1 MEKKIKLE
9 KINKALKKTF
19 PGSKINKNIVNLKIG
34 SLKKWD
40 SLGNLNLILEIE
52 KEFSLKFDSNTF
64 SKIKSIQDILK
75 ENCSEMRLVRFD
87 ESENSCEFIYLV
99 NFFDFNRMN
108 QCRKQLKELGA
119 LNVSFLEKSN

>member
-9 KINKALKKTF
+9 KIKKALKKAF
-19 PGSKINKNIVNLKIG
+19 PGSKIDKNIVNLKIG

-64 SKIKSIQDILK
+64 SKIKSIQDILREIK
-75 ENCSEMRLVRFD
+75 
-87 ESENSCEFIYLV
+87 
-99 NFFDFNRMN
+99 
-108 QCRKQLKELGA
+108 
-119 LNVSFLEKSN
+119 

>member
-9 KINKALKKTF
+9 KIKKALKKAF
-19 PGSKINKNIVNLKIG
+19 PRSKINKNIINLKIG

-52 KEFSLKFDSNTF
+52 KEFNIKFNSNTF

-75 ENCSEMRLVRFD
+75 Q
-87 ESENSCEFIYLV
+87 I
-99 NFFDFNRMN
+99 
-108 QCRKQLKELGA
+108 K
-119 LNVSFLEKSN
+119 

>member
-9 KINKALKKTF
+9 KIKKALKKAF
-19 PGSKINKNIVNLKIG
+19 PSSKINKNIINLKIG

-52 KEFSLKFDSNTF
+52 KEFSIKFNSNTF

-75 ENCSEMRLVRFD
+75 Q
-87 ESENSCEFIYLV
+87 I
-99 NFFDFNRMN
+99 
-108 QCRKQLKELGA
+108 K
-119 LNVSFLEKSN
+119 

>member
-9 KINKALKKTF
+9 KIKKALKKTF
-19 PGSKINKNIVNLKIG
+19 PKSKINKNIINLKIG

-64 SKIKSIQDILK
+64 SKIKSVQDILREIK
-75 ENCSEMRLVRFD
+75 
-87 ESENSCEFIYLV
+87 
-99 NFFDFNRMN
+99 
-108 QCRKQLKELGA
+108 
-119 LNVSFLEKSN
+119 

>member
-9 KINKALKKTF
+9 KIKKALKKAF
-19 PGSKINKNIVNLKIG
+19 PRSKIDKNIVNLKIG

-52 KEFSLKFDSNTF
+52 KEFNLKFDSNTF

-75 ENCSEMRLVRFD
+75 E
-87 ESENSCEFIYLV
+87 I
-99 NFFDFNRMN
+99 
-108 QCRKQLKELGA
+108 K
-119 LNVSFLEKSN
+119 

>member
-9 KINKALKKTF
+9 KIKKALKKTF
-19 PGSKINKNIVNLKIG
+19 PSSKINKNIINLKIG

-52 KEFSLKFDSNTF
+52 KEFNLKFDSNTF

-75 ENCSEMRLVRFD
+75 E
-87 ESENSCEFIYLV
+87 I
-99 NFFDFNRMN
+99 
-108 QCRKQLKELGA
+108 K
-119 LNVSFLEKSN
+119 

>member
-19 PGSKINKNIVNLKIG
+19 PGSKINKNIVNLEIG

-64 SKIKSIQDILK
+64 SKIKSIQDIFK
-75 ENCSEMRLVRFD
+75 K
-87 ESENSCEFIYLV
+87 I
-99 NFFDFNRMN
+99 
-108 QCRKQLKELGA
+108 K
-119 LNVSFLEKSN
+119 

>member
-9 KINKALKKTF
+9 KIKKALKKAF
-19 PGSKINKNIVNLKIG
+19 PGSKIKKNIVNLKIG

-64 SKIKSIQDILK
+64 SKIKSIQDILREIK
-75 ENCSEMRLVRFD
+75 
-87 ESENSCEFIYLV
+87 
-99 NFFDFNRMN
+99 
-108 QCRKQLKELGA
+108 
-119 LNVSFLEKSN
+119 